1 MKRINRAPSWAW
13 VLACVLTLSACGGGG
28 GTPPAAANVA
38 GQPPGG
44 GGDGGAPQ
52 PTAPAGPGDVTTP
65 ANTGLSGR
73 IYYDSAYGAVIM
85 DLESGRGTL
94 FSDLKGLRPSVDGS
108 EILDVTHKDG
118 NDQVDQLRTRDE
130 DGRTRSL
137 FEVSTSLYGPRLSPD
152 GQTIAAWWSNEA
164 QKGAYADGVLTLFSR
179 AGAVLAQ
186 LPDATSFNWMP
197 DGHLLYAIGP
207 DLFRVNALG
216 GERVRIA
223 TLPAMVQSLSVSPN
237 GQRLALQ
244 LKGAKTA
251 VDESHIWFM
260 NLDGTGLRQMT
271 YSSFNETD
279 PVWVGDG
286 SWLLAREGVL
296 TTSLGYSGCPDL
308 YAVPADAD
316 MVELTTA
323 RATRAIHIQTRP
335 FQTNGA
341 TAVCPFSTVAWAPL
355 SNTAPSGG
363 SLPAANG
370 LINRG
375 LGGVM
380 VFQSGYR
387 SLKEARNWV
396 LDVGTGTKTE
406 INNLIDGFDASR
418 DGVWLA
424 STAVLETDSH
434 SHTSELAIRD
444 LQGKLVQR
452 FEKPGWLSGPV
463 RFSPDG
469 KRLLFTWST
478 READTYAWTD
488 RIVVA
493 DMSGNIV
500 LAITGYQAADWL
512 ADGGL
517 VLADAEGLYRVD
529 PGFNTATPFLSLLDR
544 ISQVRV
550 SPDSR
555 SVAFAMLNRVWVV
568 QLDGTG
574 LHRLTQSDGGES
586 WPEWSPDG
594 RYVAVAYREDPSSSA
609 YWSYAWVVAADARGA
624 TVGLEGWERHAFL
637 IRENAAGQGVKTPM
651 TTRFSW
657 R

>member
-1 MKRINRAPSWAW
+1 MKRINRAPWWAW
-13 VLACVLTLSACGGGG
+13 VLACACALSACGGGG
-28 GTPPAAANVA
+28 GTTPAAANVA
-38 GQPPGG
+38 AQPPGDG
-44 GGDGGAPQ
+44 EGDGGVPQ
-52 PTAPAGPGDVTTP
+52 PAAPDDVTAA
-65 ANTGLSGR
+65 ANSGLSGR

-94 FSDLKGLRPSVDGS
+94 FSDLKGLRPSADGT
-108 EILDVTHKDG
+108 EILDVTHKEG
-118 NDQVDQLRTRDE
+118 NDQIDQLRIRDE

-137 FEVSTSLYGPRLSPD
+137 FEVSTSLSGPRLSPD

-164 QKGAYADGVLTLFSR
+164 ETGSYANSVLTLFSR
-179 AGAVLAQ
+179 TGVVLAQ

-207 DLFRVNALG
+207 DLFRVNAAG
-216 GERVRIA
+216 GALVHVA
-223 TLPAMVQSLSVSPN
+223 TLPAKVQGLSVSPN

-244 LKGAKTA
+244 LMGPKTA
-251 VDESHIWFM
+251 VDESHIWSM

-271 YSSFNETD
+271 YSSINETD
-279 PVWVGDG
+279 PIWIGDG

-296 TTSLGYSGCPDL
+296 TSVLGYAGCPDL
-308 YAVPADAD
+308 YAIPADAD

-323 RATRAIHIQTRP
+323 RVTRAVNIKTRP
-335 FQTNGA
+335 FKTNGA
-341 TAVCPFSTVAWAPL
+341 NAVCPFSTVAWAPL
-355 SNTAPSGG
+355 SRIAPSGG
-363 SLPAANG
+363 SLLADNG

-380 VFQSGYR
+380 AFQSGYR
-387 SLKEARNWV
+387 SLKEARNWL
-396 LDVGTGTKTE
+396 LDVRTGTKTE

-418 DGVWLA
+418 DGLWLA
-424 STAVLETDSH
+424 STAILETDSH
-434 SHTSELAIRD
+434 SHTSELVIRD

-478 READTYAWTD
+478 READTVIWTD
-488 RIVVA
+488 HIVVA
-493 DMSGNIV
+493 DMTGDIV
-500 LAITGYQAADWL
+500 LAVAGYQAADWV

-517 VLADAEGLYRVD
+517 VLADPKGLYRVD
-529 PGFNTATPFLSLLDR
+529 PGFNTATPFVSLSDP
-544 ISQVRV
+544 IHQVRV

-555 SVAFAMLNRVWVV
+555 SVAFSMLNRVWVV
-568 QLDGTG
+568 QLDGSG

-594 RYVAVAYREDPSSSA
+594 RHVAVAYREDPSSSA

-624 TVGLEGWERHAFL
+624 TVGLEGWERHAFP
-637 IRENAAGQGVKTPM
+637 IRDGAGGQVVKTPM